1 MVVYTSV
8 LQFFKK
14 NGQKKKK
21 KMILFLGK
29 KPEKQNIATI
39 MKYLDGK
46 GTVFPIKLKLQGEWF
61 E

>member
-1 MVVYTSV
+1 
-8 LQFFKK
+8 
-14 NGQKKKK
+14 
-21 KMILFLGK
+21 MILFLGK
-29 KPEKQNIATI
+29 KPEKQNIAAI